1 MQGEFI
7 FEGKKYISASRASK
21 IIGYTSDYIGQLCRK
36 GSLDCRMVGRS
47 WFVEEESLK
56 THKVVA
62 SSAPRGRIPMY
73 QKNATSASTPVSG
86 SVRQHAVKKA
96 SEATEFAFLSVQQNW
111 KDYLDE
117 EADRKQVLQFS
128 GKVAGAV
135 FALIVLFTASSVFIS
150 NKNQFVS
157 NPISALRSYEKI
169 GAVQNTASEFV
180 SLLKSSQ
187 HEVHGS
193 VSYSA
198 NVFGSL
204 SESIQEKIN
213 GIRTHMYRGLARVNN
228 FLFNATRKVRVLV
241 MDTRNVEKSVNGGR
255 DRTGVAVVPSS
266 SDEVANER
274 VKQYVADSF
283 SDEAEIVPDESG
295 NSGVI
300 KPVFKENK
308 DQEYVYVIVPV
319 KENTN

>member
-73 QKNATSASTPVSG
+73 QKITTSASTPVSG
-86 SVRQHAVKKA
+86 SVQRHSVKKA
-96 SEATEFAFLSVQQNW
+96 FEATEFAFLSVQQNW

-117 EADRKQVLQFS
+117 EADRKQVMQFS
-128 GKVAGAV
+128 GKVAGAI

-157 NPISALRSYEKI
+157 NPISALQSYEKI
-169 GAVQNTASEFV
+169 GDVKSTANEFV

-187 HEVHGS
+187 HEVRGS

-198 NVFGSL
+198 NVL
-204 SESIQEKIN
+204 DSIRS
-213 GIRTHMYRGLARVNN
+213 RTHRGLARINN
-228 FLFNATRKVRVLV
+228 FLFDATRKVRVLV

-255 DRTGVAVVPSS
+255 DRTGVAVVPAS

-274 VKQYVADSF
+274 VKQYVTDSF